1 MMEHAEQ
8 NRWPLLANLRR
19 VRWMALVV
27 AAVAAAAAL
36 VRDVPVVAAVWAI
49 AAAAAALF
57 YFLARPAAW
66 VWWFLA
72 LGLLLP
78 PWPLEIGGVELPF
91 HPAMAVFL
99 AGLLVVWIR
108 LGEWRIER
116 NAISAASALLLSA
129 TLISLPWA
137 FYYSGAAVGVQS
149 VIRWVLL
156 ASGFLVMLWI
166 ADGPLGETWSGAGL
180 LRMILAAALLSS
192 AFAVVDFQYQLP
204 RTVRFSEQYIYG
216 QEAALRRAQGVFY
229 DASALGNFCAMILT
243 LILALGRHAR
253 RALRL
258 PAWLLWIP
266 VPTLAVAL
274 VLSFSRGSVVNLMVS
289 LTALAWMRRKAL
301 AGRSVVTFV
310 ALALA
315 VSAAGVLIAPQLL
328 LPYGSRLQYS
338 AVEFFSNPNEVLS
351 KRLDTWSEL
360 GSFILGHP
368 AQVLLGIGYKSLPYT
383 SYFSRPLV
391 ADNMYLALLMET
403 GLPGLLALLLFSA
416 AVLAGTRHM
425 TIDPDVAVAGL
436 GRFLFCFWLGEM
448 AQMLS
453 GDILTFWRV
462 TPVYLAI
469 LGLALRSAGLP
480 AGSFPGD
487 QEQA

>member
-1 MMEHAEQ
+1 MTDRIEHS
-8 NRWPLLANLRR
+8 RWPLLALA
-19 VRWMALVV
+19 AL
-27 AAVAAAAAL
+27 AAMAAL
-36 VRDVPVVAAVWAI
+36 VRDVPAAGVVWAVVM
-49 AAAAAALF
+49 AGAALLPL
-57 YFLARPAAW
+57 LARPAAW

-72 LGLLLP
+72 LGLLMPLLP
-78 PWPLEIGGVELPF
+78 LPIAGVELPF
-91 HPAMAVFL
+91 HPAMAAFA
-99 AGLLVVWIR
+99 AGLFVVCIR
-108 LGEWRIER
+108 LREWRIER
-116 NAISAASALLLSA
+116 DAITATSALLIGA

-137 FYYSGAAVGVQS
+137 FYYSGTAVGVQS

-156 ASGFLVMLWI
+156 ASGFLLMLWI
-166 ADGPLGETWSGAGL
+166 ASGPLGDEWDGTNL

-204 RTVRFSEQYIYG
+204 RTVRFSDQYIYG
-216 QEAALRRAQGVFY
+216 GEGALRRAQGVFY
-229 DASALGNFCAMILT
+229 DASALGNFCAMMLT
-243 LILALGRHAR
+243 LILALGRNAQ

-274 VLSFSRGSVVNLMVS
+274 VLSFSRGSVVNLMVA
-289 LTALAWMRRKAL
+289 LTALAWMRRKTL
-301 AGRSVVTFV
+301 AWRSVATFV

-315 VSAAGVLIAPQLL
+315 VSVAGLLIAPQLL

-351 KRLDTWSEL
+351 KRLDTWNEL
-360 GSFILGHP
+360 GAFILDHP

-383 SYFSRPLV
+383 NYFSRPMV

-403 GLPGLLALLLFSA
+403 GLPGLLALLLFSF
-416 AVLAGTRHM
+416 AVLERTRRM
-425 TIDPDVAVAGL
+425 AMGADDRVAGL

-462 TPVYLAI
+462 TAVYLAI
-469 LGLALRSAGLP
+469 LGLGLRCQNRP
-480 AGSFPGD
+480 R
-487 QEQA
+487 

>member
-1 MMEHAEQ
+1 MIARVQE
-8 NRWPLLANLRR
+8 NRWPLLAL
-19 VRWMALVV
+19 
-27 AAVAAAAAL
+27 AAVAATAAL
-36 VRDVPVVAAVWAI
+36 VRDVSAVAVVWVI
-49 AAAAAALF
+49 AAAGAGVL

-66 VWWFLA
+66 AWWFLA

-78 PWPLEIGGVELPF
+78 PLPLEIGGVELPF
-91 HPAMAVFL
+91 HPAMAVFA

-108 LGEWRIER
+108 LREWRIER
-116 NAISAASALLLSA
+116 NAISATSALLLAA

-137 FYYSGAAVGVQS
+137 FYYSGTAVGVQS

-156 ASGFLVMLWI
+156 ASGFVLMLWI
-166 ADGPLGETWSGAGL
+166 ADGPLGEEWTGAGF

-204 RTVRFSEQYIYG
+204 RTVRFADQYIYG
-216 QEAALRRAQGVFY
+216 QGDALRRAQGVFY
-229 DASALGNFCAMILT
+229 DASALGNFCAMMLT
-243 LILALGRHAR
+243 LILALGRNAR

-274 VLSFSRGSVVNLMVS
+274 VLSFSRGSVVNLIVA
-289 LTALAWMRRKAL
+289 LTALAWMRRKTL
-301 AGRSVVTFV
+301 AGRSVVTL
-310 ALALA
+310 LALLLVVA
-315 VSAAGVLIAPQLL
+315 AAGVLIAPQLL

-351 KRLDTWSEL
+351 QRLDTWSEL
-360 GSFILGHP
+360 AGFIAGHP

-383 SYFSRPLV
+383 NYFSREMV
-391 ADNMYLALLMET
+391 ADNMYLAMLVET
-403 GLPGLLALLLFSA
+403 GLPGLLALLLFCA
-416 AVLAGTRHM
+416 ALLAGARRMAH
-425 TIDPDVAVAGL
+425 DQSDAVAGL

-469 LGLALRSAGLP
+469 LGLALRA
-480 AGSFPGD
+480 
-487 QEQA
+487 QAPRYVPRP